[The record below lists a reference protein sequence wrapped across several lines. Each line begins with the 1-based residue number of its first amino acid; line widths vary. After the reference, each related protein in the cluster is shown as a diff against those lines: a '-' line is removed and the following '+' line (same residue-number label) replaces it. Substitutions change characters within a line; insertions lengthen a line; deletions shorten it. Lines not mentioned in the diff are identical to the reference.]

1 MRTIVEV
8 TFPDTLVM
16 YVAGDPSWPIPEQAK
31 QACAA
36 LEGALD
42 SLLGRRFF
50 GVLVGGA
57 YRACSSLVEADDAA
71 ALPHPTWT
79 IPGGRY
85 ARTWI
90 SDWEEPTD
98 QIGAAFEV
106 LYALPNVDT
115 ARPALEYYRSR
126 RDLFVMVPVE

>member
-16 YVAGDPSWPIPEQAK
+16 YVAGDPAWRIPEQSKEAF
-31 QACAA
+31 AA

-42 SLLGRRFF
+42 SLKGRRFY
-50 GVLVGGA
+50 GVIVGGG
-57 YRACSSLVEADDAA
+57 YRACSSLVETDDVS

-85 ARTWI
+85 ARTRI
-90 SDWEEPTD
+90 PDWEEHTER
-98 QIGAAFEV
+98 IGAAFEV
-106 LYALPNVDT
+106 LYALPNVDP
-115 ARPALEYYRSR
+115 ARPAIEFYRSR
-126 RDLFVMVPVE
+126 RDLFVMVPIE